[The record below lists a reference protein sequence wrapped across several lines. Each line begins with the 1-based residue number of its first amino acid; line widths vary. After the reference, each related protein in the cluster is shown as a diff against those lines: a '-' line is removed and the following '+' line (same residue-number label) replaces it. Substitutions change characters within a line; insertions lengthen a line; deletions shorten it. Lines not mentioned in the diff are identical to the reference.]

1 MSLLAVATG
10 LTGLEPAA
18 SGVTDRHSNQ
28 LSYSPQIAQ
37 LSNVEGT
44 VPANKL
50 LTAWRAE
57 RRPELLGTTG
67 QLL

>member
-1 MSLLAVATG
+1 
-10 LTGLEPAA
+10 
-18 SGVTDRHSNQ
+18 
-28 LSYSPQIAQ
+28 
-37 LSNVEGT
+37 